1 MNDYIKGSFW
11 GAAVGDALGGALEN
25 MSGEEICARYGT
37 VTEILGG
44 GWLDLQPGEYTDD
57 TQMIIMVAQ
66 GILANPA
73 YPIEEI
79 GRRFLR
85 WYNSN
90 PKDIG
95 TTTKRSFENFL
106 RYGSWKEA
114 SSITA
119 KSLNKLDS
127 NGALM
132 RTLPVTFAYWSNP
145 RDMAYWSVD
154 IASMTHHSHESAASC
169 IFYNHLV
176 GMAAGE
182 KGNKR
187 DLFTRSLRFTDEQC
201 ARLDINPSGF
211 FWYIVKAVQSGAAII
226 IPKGKAL
233 DTLGAVL
240 QSFLQ
245 TDTFEEALIRVV
257 NLGGDTDTAGNIIG
271 GLAGA
276 YYGYEA
282 IPERWLSV
290 LQGREKIAGVA
301 DIFSAKFT
309 RYFVD

>member
-25 MSGEEICARYGT
+25 MSSEEIANRHGT

-57 TQMIIMVAQ
+57 TQMIIMVAE

-85 WYNSN
+85 WYYSN
-90 PKDIG
+90 PRDIG
-95 TTTKRSFENFL
+95 TTTARSFESYL
-106 RYGSWKEA
+106 RCGSWKEA
-114 SSITA
+114 SVITA

-132 RTLPVTFAYWSNP
+132 RTLPVTFAYWNNP

-154 IASMTHHSHESAASC
+154 IASMTHHSQESAACC
-169 IFYNHLV
+169 IFYNYLV
-176 GMAAGE
+176 GVAACL

-187 DLFTRSLRFTDEQC
+187 ELFTKSLQFTDEQC
-201 ARLDINPSGF
+201 ARLDINPASF
-211 FWYIVKAVQSGAAII
+211 FWYVVKAVQSGAVNI

-233 DTLGAVL
+233 DTLGATL
-240 QSFLQ
+240 QCFLH
-245 TDTFEEALIRVV
+245 TETFEEALVKVV
-257 NLGGDTDTAGNIIG
+257 NLGGDTDTAGNIMG

-282 IPERWLSV
+282 IPKRWLNA
-290 LQGREKIAGVA
+290 LLGKDRIAGVTDA
-301 DIFSAKFT
+301 FLKKFS
-309 RYFVD
+309 RNFV